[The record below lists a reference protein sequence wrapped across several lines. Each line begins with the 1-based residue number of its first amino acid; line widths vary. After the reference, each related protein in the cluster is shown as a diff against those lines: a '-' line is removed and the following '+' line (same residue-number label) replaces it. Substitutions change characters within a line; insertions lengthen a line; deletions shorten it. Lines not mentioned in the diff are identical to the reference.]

1 MPAQPRSGT
10 KNNVGSHTHTNINTG
25 QDRSMADIDDNDHPG
40 QHIGGTIFKGRQ
52 VWEVTITAKILKD
65 LVKHGLI
72 NSRKDPV
79 GGFFI
84 SYKTDSTSLLDIL
97 QLIEGNDFFQSC
109 LLGLPYCSESKPCP
123 AHFEY
128 SDIKANFSVLFEKL
142 NILELSKNLDQHKDL
157 FRIRT

>member
-25 QDRSMADIDDNDHPG
+25 QDRSMADIDDNDPPG
-40 QHIGGTIFKGRQ
+40 QHIGGTI
-52 VWEVTITAKILKD
+52 IAKILKY
-65 LVKHGLI
+65 LVKYGLI